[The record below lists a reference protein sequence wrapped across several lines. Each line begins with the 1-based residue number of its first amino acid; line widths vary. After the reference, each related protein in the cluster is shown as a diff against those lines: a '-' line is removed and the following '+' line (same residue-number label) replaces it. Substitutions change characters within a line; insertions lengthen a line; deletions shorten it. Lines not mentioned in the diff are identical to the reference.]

1 MLQPLDPRE
10 RGPEP
15 ERLERQRAELEDAA
29 RLIELRAAEDVH
41 LVAVGDREPERVEGR
56 PRHRDG
62 QARSVL
68 EVLEGEEDALPA
80 VLAAELGDLAS
91 TQSVGRR
98 ASHEPMPR
106 LNAETE

>member
-15 ERLERQRAELEDAA
+15 ERLERQRAEDAA

-68 EVLEGEEDALPA
+68 EVLEA
-80 VLAAELGDLAS
+80 
-91 TQSVGRR
+91 
-98 ASHEPMPR
+98 
-106 LNAETE
+106 